1 MIYNREKILKEIK
14 PSEEEIEKGLK
25 LYRKIKDFIH
35 RKYNLEAEL
44 QGSFIKGTSLKGDKD
59 LDIFI
64 FFPLET
70 SMVELKKK
78 ALEIGKNVFEEF
90 DGKYEIKY
98 AEHPYVNG
106 KIENHDIDIVPC
118 YKIEKIE
125 QMKSSVDRT
134 PLHTKFVLEN
144 MSEKQKDD
152 TRILKKFMKLINVYG
167 SEFKIMGFS
176 GYLCELLILYYGS
189 FENVIKEA
197 SKWRFKQ
204 KIVFE
209 KIEKDFS
216 DPLIIIDPVD
226 SSRNAASCVS
236 LQKFSEFIYYS
247 RKFLKDKK
255 FEEIKTEYKK
265 SEGTELIVL
274 NFNTDLIED
283 LLFPQLRK
291 TRDFIKG
298 YLEKN
303 DFRIYRSK
311 VFNSGILFELEVFEL
326 PKMKIHR
333 GPFVYDEKNC
343 ENFIEKHNKVFITG
357 DRLCT
362 EVERKFRTAKECIEF
377 LIKKREGFGKDLKKV
392 ECFITDDEIKEL
404 YD

>member
-1 MIYNREKILKEIK
+1 
-14 PSEEEIEKGLK
+14 
-25 LYRKIKDFIH
+25 
-35 RKYNLEAEL
+35 
-44 QGSFIKGTSLKGDKD
+44 
-59 LDIFI
+59 
-64 FFPLET
+64 
-70 SMVELKKK
+70 
-78 ALEIGKNVFEEF
+78 
-90 DGKYEIKY
+90 
-98 AEHPYVNG
+98 VNG